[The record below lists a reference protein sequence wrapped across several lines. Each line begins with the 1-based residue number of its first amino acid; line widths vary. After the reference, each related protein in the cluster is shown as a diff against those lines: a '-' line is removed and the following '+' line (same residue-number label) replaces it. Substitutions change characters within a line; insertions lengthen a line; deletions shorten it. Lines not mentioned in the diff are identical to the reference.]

1 MKSHKYHV
9 YLTTEEKRILLKAL
23 LNERNIL
30 IARGMFTD
38 ALDDLIIKITKA
50 RQKRQFLSA

>member
-9 YLTTEEKRILLKAL
+9 YLTPEEKRILLKAL

-50 RQKRQFLSA
+50 RQKRQFLSV

>member
-1 MKSHKYHV
+1 MRTQKYYV
-9 YLTTEEKRILLKAL
+9 YLTAEEKRLLLKAL
-23 LNERNIL
+23 IDERNLL
-30 IARGMFTD
+30 ISKGMFTD

>member
-9 YLTTEEKRILLKAL
+9 YLTPEEKRILLKAL

>member
-9 YLTTEEKRILLKAL
+9 YLTPEEKRILLKTL

-30 IARGMFTD
+30 IACGMFTD

-50 RQKRQFLSA
+50 RQKRLFLSA